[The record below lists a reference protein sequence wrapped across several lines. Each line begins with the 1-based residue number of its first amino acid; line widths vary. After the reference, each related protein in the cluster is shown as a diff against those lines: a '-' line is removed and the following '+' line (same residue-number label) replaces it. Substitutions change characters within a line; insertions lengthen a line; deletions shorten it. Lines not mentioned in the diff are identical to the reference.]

1 MPHPG
6 LKVTNRRDFDGRL
19 LDIEQDF
26 KKQLLTLVPELFN
39 MENGNFLKEI
49 NGEMIT
55 STDLFEYFK

>member
-39 MENGNFLKEI
+39 MEN
-49 NGEMIT
+49 
-55 STDLFEYFK
+55 